1 MERKLRY
8 PLYMPEELRERLTAE
23 AKQADRSLHAEILRR
38 LRESIRQSDQ
48 PDQEAAAA

>member
-1 MERKLRY
+1 
-8 PLYMPEELRERLTAE
+8 MPEELRERLTAE